1 MNPKLKD
8 SILEAQSLL
17 AFAARSGIT
26 LEAALINTIVSTA
39 TRYNGGSGTI
49 SDQEEA
55 AFWLAFD
62 ELAKALAPVTVS
74 SILATMD
81 SSVTAGKSFFGIP
94 APRWSPARWAVF
106 QYTMLAYMA
115 LVILI
120 PIQIYWL
127 VGVVIT
133 TDIQTTET
141 TVAQLQAVTDKS
153 EPKEEEIKHQQFQI
167 DSGYKLLEIWSSFW
181 ENGIDTLAP
190 ACRTADPAHTNIC
203 MKTSR
208 EKSASVVLRVLQQ
221 YFLPMLYGLL
231 GATVYI
237 LRTLANQIRARSYSN
252 SSDIDFR
259 IRLFLGTL
267 GGLVSAWFLT
277 PDIANNIFKS
287 LSPFAI
293 AFLAGYSVELLFAAM
308 DRIISTVTQPA
319 KT

>member
-8 SILEAQSLL
+8 SINESQSLL
-17 AFAARSGIT
+17 AYAARSGIT
-26 LEAALINTIVSTA
+26 IDVGMVSTITA
-39 TRYNGGSGTI
+39 TAAKFSGGSGSLT
-49 SDQEEA
+49 DQEETT
-55 AFWLAFD
+55 FWMAFD
-62 ELAKALAPVTVS
+62 TLAKTLAPVTVS
-74 SILATMD
+74 SIMATMD
-81 SSVTAGKSFFGIP
+81 SNTATDKRFLGMHIM
-94 APRWSPARWAVF
+94 RWSPARWAVF
-106 QYTMLAYMA
+106 QYTMLAYAA

-141 TVAQLQAVTDKS
+141 TYTQLQSSVDKS
-153 EPKEEEIKHQQFQI
+153 EQKDKQMTHQQFQI
-167 DSGYKLLEIWSSFW
+167 ESGYKLLEIWSSFW
-181 ENGIDTLAP
+181 EKSVEKLAP
-190 ACRTADPAHTNIC
+190 ACNGVDAEHSGVC

-208 EKSASVVLRVLQQ
+208 EKSASVVLRILQQ

-237 LRTLANQIRARSYSN
+237 LRTLANQIRARCYSN
-252 SSDIDFR
+252 SCDIDFR

-277 PDIANNIFKS
+277 PDVANGIFKS

-293 AFLAGYSVELLFAAM
+293 AFLTGYSVELMFAAM
-308 DRIISTVTQPA
+308 DRIISMVTQPA
-319 KT
+319 K